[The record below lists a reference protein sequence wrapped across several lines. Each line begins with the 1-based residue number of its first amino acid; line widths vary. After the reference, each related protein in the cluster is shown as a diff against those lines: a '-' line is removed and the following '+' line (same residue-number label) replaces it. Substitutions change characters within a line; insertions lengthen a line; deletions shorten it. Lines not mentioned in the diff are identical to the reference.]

1 MPARLTLP
9 ELQRIKRWQI
19 AHRAEH
25 PVEYHLWDA
34 VLTLWVL
41 GCVSWLP
48 ALALEMTLVRSGHVL
63 PGPVCALAPKRPRPA
78 SSALRLARSGR
89 LIAKDLINT
98 PTRRHTPE
106 RGAKAAIKPCY

>member
-1 MPARLTLP
+1 MPARLTLS

-48 ALALEMTLVRSGHVL
+48 ALALEMTVLLPLCVLAMFCPGLYVRW
-63 PGPVCALAPKRPRPA
+63 RQ
-78 SSALRLARSGR
+78 SAKSGR
-89 LIAKDLINT
+89 LDSSSAGPEASTDLNR
-98 PTRRHTPE
+98 PLRSRS
-106 RGAKAAIKPCY
+106 A

>member
-1 MPARLTLP
+1 MPARLTLS

-48 ALALEMTLVRSGHVL
+48 ALALEMTVPVSYTHLTLPTSDLV
-63 PGPVCALAPKRPRPA
+63 
-78 SSALRLARSGR
+78 
-89 LIAKDLINT
+89 
-98 PTRRHTPE
+98 
-106 RGAKAAIKPCY
+106 